1 MSSLNKNTFFK
12 IALLYS
18 PVLLLF
24 FSVFNEFDLN
34 YLKIKYFSFNF
45 VHILI
50 FYWTLKNPNLLG
62 YLSIFLAG
70 VINDVVTGLPM
81 GISSLSYLLI
91 CVATAYIRNITL
103 RPNFIQDWISF
114 FITILVINSLQI
126 LILEFI
132 FLYKLDYEIYFLNL
146 GLTFILY
153 PLFFFI
159 FNFINPKKIIKEND

>member
-1 MSSLNKNTFFK
+1 MSSLNKSSFYV
-12 IALLYS
+12 IALTYL

-24 FSVFNEFDLN
+24 FSVFNKFNFN
-34 YLKIKYFSFNF
+34 YLKIEYFSFNF
-45 VHILI
+45 VYILI

-62 YLSIFLAG
+62 YLSVFLAG
-70 VINDVVTGLPM
+70 LINDVVTGLPM
-81 GISSLSYLLI
+81 GVSSLSYLLI

-146 GLTFILY
+146 GLTFTLY

>member
-24 FSVFNEFDLN
+24 FSVFNEFDFN

-81 GISSLSYLLI
+81 GVSSLSYLLI

-132 FLYKLDYEIYFLNL
+132 FLFKLDYEIYFLNL

>member
-45 VHILI
+45 VYILI

-70 VINDVVTGLPM
+70 VINDVVAGLPM
-81 GISSLSYLLI
+81 GVSSLSYLLI

>member
-1 MSSLNKNTFFK
+1 MSSLNKSTFFK
-12 IALLYS
+12 VALLYS
-18 PVLLLF
+18 PTVLLF
-24 FSVFNEFDLN
+24 FSVFNEFDFN

-45 VHILI
+45 AHILI

-70 VINDVVTGLPM
+70 VINDVVTGLPI
-81 GISSLSYLLI
+81 GVSSLSYLLI
-91 CVATAYIRNITL
+91 CAVTAYIRNITL

-114 FITILVINSLQI
+114 FLTILVINSLQI

-132 FLYKLDYEIYFLNL
+132 FLYKLNYEIYFLNL

-153 PLFFFI
+153 PLFFLI

>member
-12 IALLYS
+12 ISLLYL
-18 PVLLLF
+18 PVFLLY
-24 FSVFNEFDLN
+24 FSVFNEFDFN
-34 YLKIKYFSFNF
+34 HLKIEYFSFNF
-45 VHILI
+45 VYILI

-62 YLSIFLAG
+62 YLSVFLAG
-70 VINDVVTGLPM
+70 LINDVVTGLPM
-81 GISSLSYLLI
+81 GVSSLSYLLI

-114 FITILVINSLQI
+114 FLTILVIHSLQI

-132 FLYKLDYEIYFLNL
+132 FLYKLNYEIYFLNL